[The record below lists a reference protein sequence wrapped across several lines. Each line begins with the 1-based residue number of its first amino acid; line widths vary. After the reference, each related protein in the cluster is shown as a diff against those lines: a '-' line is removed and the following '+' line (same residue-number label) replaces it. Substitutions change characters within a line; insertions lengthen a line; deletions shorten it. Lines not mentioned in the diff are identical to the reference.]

1 MPPRCSGSLRSVG
14 FRRRPLLLVDHRDR
28 RIVAELESEDQA
40 LAVIE
45 AMARDDETVPEY
57 LCLVEFHSVHGSVLG
72 TDTSIKIRTLS

>member
-1 MPPRCSGSLRSVG
+1 M
-14 FRRRPLLLVDHRDR
+14 PLLLVDDRDG

-40 LAVIE
+40 LAVLE

-57 LCLVEFHSVHGSVLG
+57 LCLVEFHSARGSVLG